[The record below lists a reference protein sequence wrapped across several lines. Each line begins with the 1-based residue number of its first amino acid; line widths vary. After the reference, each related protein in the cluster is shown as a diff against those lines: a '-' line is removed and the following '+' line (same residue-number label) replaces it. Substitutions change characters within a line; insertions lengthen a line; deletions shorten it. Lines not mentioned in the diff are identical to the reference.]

1 MLFFKSKTEDT
12 ESAVTAQA
20 VDHSDRYVVTSILL
34 EVLYAGILFLKE
46 PSLALTYVYALIPM
60 LLITAVFGTYLY
72 NRDADMKLFGAIT
85 KLSASGIALQI
96 LADHIYHPP
105 TSFSLIKCGISFVFL
120 FFFLI
125 FYGLLKKLLNHPF
138 MIWLTMAAS
147 AAVYIV
153 LAIYGVDPNGY
164 GTTAWIRIMG
174 YTVQLTDLT
183 KICAVMF
190 YAALFSSR
198 HEYTDGG
205 ILKISSLFFF
215 VNLLGSV
222 WIKEIGSFFIL
233 YFLHLSILLIFMD
246 HNKTKRIYILAIVA
260 ASALAVGSA
269 FVLYKWMLPAYNAGT
284 LNSLQ
289 AMIWPFVKKIY
300 TRFSITANIN
310 MDPYGAGYQLL
321 QAKKALW
328 MSGLFGN
335 TVNFNALPIA
345 ESDMAYVAFVSNFG
359 FILGFY
365 LILQFLRILLSGS
378 ELSRSLLRYER
389 QDSIVVYGITV
400 VIFLQAMMVIL
411 GSCNVIPFAGLPIP
425 FLSRGNTY
433 QSIVFAFSGLLLQL
447 SMHKNPVVEEGGD
460 VHDETQGQQLAG

>member
-1 MLFFKSKTEDT
+1 MLFRKPDSTET
-12 ESAVTAQA
+12 MPSAAET

-34 EVLYAGILFLKE
+34 EILYAGILFLKGAD
-46 PSLALTYVYALIPM
+46 LALTYVYALIPM

-85 KLSASGIALQI
+85 KLTASGIALQI
-96 LADHIYHPP
+96 LADAVYHPQ
-105 TSFSLIKCGISFVFL
+105 TTFSLLKYGISFVFL
-120 FFFLI
+120 FFFLV
-125 FYGLLKKLLNHPF
+125 FYRLLKKLLNHPF
-138 MIWLTMAAS
+138 MIWMSLAAS

-153 LAIYGVDPNGY
+153 LAIWGIDPNGY
-164 GTTAWIRIMG
+164 GTHAWVRIAG

-183 KICAVMF
+183 KIAAVLF
-190 YAALFSSR
+190 YASLFSSR
-198 HEYTDGG
+198 HEHTDSG

-215 VNLLGSV
+215 INMAGSI
-222 WIKEIGSFFIL
+222 WIKELGSFFVL
-233 YFLHLSILLIFMD
+233 YFMHLSILLIFMD
-246 HNKTKRIYILAIVA
+246 HNKTKRIYIISIVA
-260 ASALAVGSA
+260 ASVLAVAMA
-269 FVLYKWMLPAYNAGT
+269 FVLYKWMLPGYNAGT

-289 AMIWPFVKKIY
+289 LMIWPYVKKIY

-335 TVNFNALPIA
+335 TVHFNALPVA
-345 ESDMAYVAFVSNFG
+345 ESDMAFVAFVSNFG
-359 FILGFY
+359 FLLGFY
-365 LILQFLRILLSGS
+365 VFLQFLRIFLSGS
-378 ELSRSLLRYER
+378 ELSRSLLKYER

-400 VIFLQAMMVIL
+400 ILFLQAMFVIL

-425 FLSRGNTY
+425 FLSRGNTF

-447 SMHKNPVVEEGGD
+447 PMHKNPIVEEGGD
-460 VHDETQGQQLAG
+460 VHDEPAE